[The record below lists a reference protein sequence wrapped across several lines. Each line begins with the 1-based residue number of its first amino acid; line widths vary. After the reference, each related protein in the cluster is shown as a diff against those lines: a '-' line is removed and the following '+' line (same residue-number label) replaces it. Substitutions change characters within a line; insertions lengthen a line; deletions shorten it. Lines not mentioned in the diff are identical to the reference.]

1 MSQQLEHSWVKEIF
15 SQEELN
21 EYVKLETKI
30 KSENSKPEFEKNWN
44 DLVEKLNQHLQYD
57 PHSAEG
63 IAIGEEFM
71 QWVNS
76 LYGKEYAH
84 LRTRKFEKGFG
95 EGLGLDD
102 VGLNKESVA
111 WLEQAM
117 DTYWRQRIYRLL
129 EQVGSICE
137 DDLLKLWNT
146 LMDDMYGNEDARKG
160 QVIEIALADDKVS
173 KQAKTWLKQL
183 QEQ

>member
-15 SQEELN
+15 NQEELKQYA
-21 EYVKLETKI
+21 ELEAKM
-30 KSENSKPEFEKNWN
+30 KSENRKSEFEKNWN
-44 DLVEKLNQHLQYD
+44 DLVEKLNHKLQYD
-57 PHSAEG
+57 PCSSEG

-84 LRTRKFEKGFG
+84 LRTRKLEKGFG

-117 DTYWRQRIYRLL
+117 DAYWRDRIYRLL
-129 EQVGSICE
+129 AQIGDTVSNELVE
-137 DDLLKLWNT
+137 AWHTLL
-146 LMDDMYGNEDARKG
+146 DDMYGNEEARKG
-160 QVIEIALADDKVS
+160 QVIDIALADDKVS
-173 KQAKTWLKQL
+173 DQAKAWLKQL
-183 QEQ
+183 KQQ